1 MGRLSRQSTEATKAF
16 ADHLSDLIADEK
28 RCGKSHEDICEG
40 AGVASGA
47 MSDWAAD
54 NKTATIDSLY
64 KIAKYFGVSTDW
76 LLGLSNYTEDAAR
89 QITLFE
95 LGFSETSANQ
105 IASIAGAVSAAS
117 ELGEQ
122 ANKKV
127 STVNNPHGFTY
138 QDEARAF
145 LALNVLL
152 GNPDFILALSNAW
165 AYMKYS
171 GQFDRRESMTVGCGD
186 LPEPFSAPCGVLV
199 DALWNRVAEP
209 LRGIL
214 DDMAQEVKHGT
225 RKLDIPDQQEK

>member
-1 MGRLSRQSTEATKAF
+1 MPQ
-16 ADHLSDLIADEK
+16 ADVLKQIAE
-28 RCGKSHEDICEG
+28 RC
-40 AGVASGA
+40 
-47 MSDWAAD
+47 
-54 NKTATIDSLY
+54 
-64 KIAKYFGVSTDW
+64 GVSTDW
-76 LLGLSNYTEDAAR
+76 LLGLSDYTEDAAR

-95 LGFSETSANQ
+95 LGFSETSTNQ
-105 IASIAGAVSAAS
+105 IASIAGAVSVAS

-127 STVNNPHGFTY
+127 STVNNPLGFTY
-138 QDEARAF
+138 QQEARAF

-152 GNPDFILALSNAW
+152 EKPEFVLALSNAW

-171 GQFDRRESMTVGCGD
+171 GQFDLNKSMELGGKQ

-214 DDMAQEVKHGT
+214 DDIAQEVKPAT
-225 RKLDIPDQQEK
+225 RKIDVTEQQA

>member
-16 ADHLSDLIADEK
+16 ADHLSDLIAEEK
-28 RCGKSHEDICEG
+28 KCGKSHEDICEG

-76 LLGLSNYTEDAAR
+76 LLGLSTYTEDSAR
-89 QITLFE
+89 QITLFQ
-95 LGFSETSANQ
+95 LGFSETAANQ
-105 IASIAGAVSAAS
+105 IASIAGAVYATS

-122 ANKKV
+122 ASKKI

-138 QDEARAF
+138 QQEARAF
-145 LALNVLL
+145 LALNALL
-152 GNPDFILALSNAW
+152 ENPDFILALSNAL

-171 GQFDRRESMTVGCGD
+171 GQFDLNKSMELSGD
-186 LPEPFSAPCGVLV
+186 QLPEPFSAPCGVLV

-214 DDMAQEVKHGT
+214 DDMAQEVKRGT
-225 RKLDIPDQQEK
+225 RTLDIPDQQEK

>member
-1 MGRLSRQSTEATKAF
+1 MEQARPLRFRERFSKLRGDESQKDFATRIGISRPTVGFYENGDRLPQ
-16 ADHLSDLIADEK
+16 ADVLKQIAE
-28 RCGKSHEDICEG
+28 RC
-40 AGVASGA
+40 
-47 MSDWAAD
+47 
-54 NKTATIDSLY
+54 
-64 KIAKYFGVSTDW
+64 GVSTDW
-76 LLGLSNYTEDAAR
+76 LLSLSDYTEDAAR
-89 QITLFE
+89 QITLFQ
-95 LGFSETSANQ
+95 LGFSETAANQ
-105 IASIAGAVSAAS
+105 IASIAGAVYAAS

-122 ANKKV
+122 ASKKI

-138 QDEARAF
+138 QQEARAF
-145 LALNVLL
+145 LALNALL
-152 GNPDFILALSNAW
+152 ENPDFILALSNAW

>member
-1 MGRLSRQSTEATKAF
+1 MEQARPLRFRERFSKLRGDESQKDFATRIGISRPTVGFYENGDRLPQ
-16 ADHLSDLIADEK
+16 ADVLKQIAE
-28 RCGKSHEDICEG
+28 RC
-40 AGVASGA
+40 
-47 MSDWAAD
+47 
-54 NKTATIDSLY
+54 
-64 KIAKYFGVSTDW
+64 GVSTDL
-76 LLGLSNYTEDAAR
+76 LLGLSDYTEDAAR
-89 QITLFE
+89 QITLFQ
-95 LGFSETSANQ
+95 LGFSETAANQ
-105 IASIAGAVSAAS
+105 IASIAGAVYAAS

-122 ANKKV
+122 ASKKI

-138 QDEARAF
+138 QQEARAF
-145 LALNVLL
+145 LALNALL
-152 GNPDFILALSNAW
+152 ENPDFILALSNAW

-171 GQFDRRESMTVGCGD
+171 GQFDRSGSMTVGSGY

>member
-1 MGRLSRQSTEATKAF
+1 MEQARPLRFRERFSKLRGDESQKDFATRIGISRPTVGFYENGDRLPQ
-16 ADHLSDLIADEK
+16 ADVLKQIAE
-28 RCGKSHEDICEG
+28 RC
-40 AGVASGA
+40 
-47 MSDWAAD
+47 
-54 NKTATIDSLY
+54 
-64 KIAKYFGVSTDW
+64 GVSTDW
-76 LLGLSNYTEDAAR
+76 LLGLSDYTEDAAL
-89 QITLFE
+89 QITLFQ
-95 LGFSETSANQ
+95 LGFSETAANQ
-105 IASIAGAVSAAS
+105 IASIAGAVYAAS

-122 ANKKV
+122 ASKKI

-138 QDEARAF
+138 QQEARAF
-145 LALNVLL
+145 LALNALL
-152 GNPDFILALSNAW
+152 ENPDFILALSNAW

-171 GQFDRRESMTVGCGD
+171 GQFDRSGSMTVGSGD

>member
-1 MGRLSRQSTEATKAF
+1 MEQARPLRFRERFSKLRGDESQKDFATRIGISRPTVGFYENGDRLPQ
-16 ADHLSDLIADEK
+16 ADVLKQIAE
-28 RCGKSHEDICEG
+28 RC
-40 AGVASGA
+40 
-47 MSDWAAD
+47 
-54 NKTATIDSLY
+54 
-64 KIAKYFGVSTDW
+64 GVSTDW
-76 LLGLSNYTEDAAR
+76 LLGLSDYTEDAAR
-89 QITLFE
+89 QITLFQ
-95 LGFSETSANQ
+95 LGFSETAANQ
-105 IASIAGAVSAAS
+105 IASIVGAVYAAS

-122 ANKKV
+122 ASKKI

-138 QDEARAF
+138 QQEARAF
-145 LALNVLL
+145 LALNALL
-152 GNPDFILALSNAW
+152 ENPDFILALSNAW

-171 GQFDRRESMTVGCGD
+171 GQFDRSGSMTVGSGD

>member
-1 MGRLSRQSTEATKAF
+1 MEQEKLLRFAERFSKLRRDESQKDFAERIGISRPTVGFYENGDRLPQ
-16 ADHLSDLIADEK
+16 ADVLKQIAE
-28 RCGKSHEDICEG
+28 RC
-40 AGVASGA
+40 
-47 MSDWAAD
+47 
-54 NKTATIDSLY
+54 
-64 KIAKYFGVSTDW
+64 GVSTDW
-76 LLGLSNYTEDAAR
+76 LLGLSDYTEDAAR

-95 LGFSETSANQ
+95 LGFSETSTNQ
-105 IASIAGAVSAAS
+105 IASIAGAVSVAS

-127 STVNNPHGFTY
+127 STVNNPLGFTY
-138 QDEARAF
+138 QQEARAF

-152 GNPDFILALSNAW
+152 EKPEFVLALSNAW

-171 GQFDRRESMTVGCGD
+171 GQFDLNKSMELGGKQ

-214 DDMAQEVKHGT
+214 DDIAQEVKPAT
-225 RKLDIPDQQEK
+225 RKIDVTEQQA

>member
-1 MGRLSRQSTEATKAF
+1 MEQARPLRFRERFSKLRGDESQKDFATRIGISRPTVGFYENGDRLPQ
-16 ADHLSDLIADEK
+16 ADVLKQIAE
-28 RCGKSHEDICEG
+28 RC
-40 AGVASGA
+40 
-47 MSDWAAD
+47 
-54 NKTATIDSLY
+54 
-64 KIAKYFGVSTDW
+64 GVSTDW
-76 LLGLSNYTEDAAR
+76 LLGLSDYTEDAAR
-89 QITLFE
+89 QITLFQ
-95 LGFSETSANQ
+95 LGFSETAANQ
-105 IASIAGAVSAAS
+105 IASIAGAVYAAS

-122 ANKKV
+122 ASKKI

-138 QDEARAF
+138 QQESRAF
-145 LALNVLL
+145 LALNALL
-152 GNPDFILALSNAW
+152 ENPDFILALSNAW

-171 GQFDRRESMTVGCGD
+171 GQFDRSGSMTVGSGD

>member
-1 MGRLSRQSTEATKAF
+1 MEQARPLRFRERFSKLRGDESQKDFATRIGISRPTVGFYENGDRLPQ
-16 ADHLSDLIADEK
+16 ADVLKQIAE
-28 RCGKSHEDICEG
+28 RC
-40 AGVASGA
+40 
-47 MSDWAAD
+47 
-54 NKTATIDSLY
+54 
-64 KIAKYFGVSTDW
+64 GVSTDW
-76 LLGLSNYTEDAAR
+76 LLGLSDYTEDAAR
-89 QITLFE
+89 QITLFQ
-95 LGFSETSANQ
+95 LGFSETAANQ
-105 IASIAGAVSAAS
+105 IASIAGAVYAAS

-122 ANKKV
+122 ASKKI

-138 QDEARAF
+138 QQEARAF
-145 LALNVLL
+145 LALNALL
-152 GNPDFILALSNAW
+152 ENPDFILALSNAW

>member
-1 MGRLSRQSTEATKAF
+1 MGRLSRQSTDATKAF
-16 ADHLSDLIADEK
+16 ADQLSDLIADAK
-28 RCGKSHEDICEG
+28 KSGKSHEEICEG

-89 QITLFE
+89 QITLFQ
-95 LGFSETSANQ
+95 LGFSETAANQ
-105 IASIAGAVSAAS
+105 LASIAGAVFAAS
-117 ELGEQ
+117 ELGKQ
-122 ANKKV
+122 ARKKV
-127 STVNNPHGFTY
+127 STVNNPHGFTF

-145 LALNVLL
+145 LALNALL
-152 GNPDFILALSNAW
+152 ENPDFILSLSNAW

-171 GQFDRRESMTVGCGD
+171 GQYDRSQSMTIGGGF
-186 LPEPFSAPCGVLV
+186 LPEPFSASSGVLV

-214 DDMAQEVKHGT
+214 DDMAQEVKQGT
-225 RKLDIPDQQEK
+225 RKIDVPEQQSE

>member
-1 MGRLSRQSTEATKAF
+1 MEQARPLRFRERFSKLRGDESQKDFATRIGISRPTVGFYENGDRLPQ
-16 ADHLSDLIADEK
+16 ADVLKQIAE
-28 RCGKSHEDICEG
+28 RC
-40 AGVASGA
+40 
-47 MSDWAAD
+47 
-54 NKTATIDSLY
+54 
-64 KIAKYFGVSTDW
+64 GVSTDW
-76 LLGLSNYTEDAAR
+76 LLGLSDYTEDAAR
-89 QITLFE
+89 QITLFQ
-95 LGFSETSANQ
+95 LGFSETAANQ
-105 IASIAGAVSAAS
+105 IASIAGAVYAAS

-122 ANKKV
+122 ASKKI
-127 STVNNPHGFTY
+127 STVNNPHGFSC

>member
-1 MGRLSRQSTEATKAF
+1 MEQARPLRFRERFSKLRGDESQKDFATRIGISRPTVGFYENGDRLPQ
-16 ADHLSDLIADEK
+16 ADVLKQIAE
-28 RCGKSHEDICEG
+28 RC
-40 AGVASGA
+40 
-47 MSDWAAD
+47 
-54 NKTATIDSLY
+54 
-64 KIAKYFGVSTDW
+64 GVSTDW
-76 LLGLSNYTEDAAR
+76 LLGLSDYTEDAAR
-89 QITLFE
+89 QITLFQ
-95 LGFSETSANQ
+95 LGFSETAANQ
-105 IASIAGAVSAAS
+105 IASIAGAVYAAS

-122 ANKKV
+122 ASKKI

-138 QDEARAF
+138 QQEARAF
-145 LALNVLL
+145 LALNALL
-152 GNPDFILALSNAW
+152 ENPDFILALSNAW

-171 GQFDRRESMTVGCGD
+171 GQFDRSGSMTVGSGD

>member
-1 MGRLSRQSTEATKAF
+1 M
-16 ADHLSDLIADEK
+16 
-28 RCGKSHEDICEG
+28 
-40 AGVASGA
+40 ASGA

-64 KIAKYFGVSTDW
+64 KIAKYFGVSTDY
-76 LLGLSNYTEDAAR
+76 LLGLSEYTDDAAR
-89 QITLFE
+89 QITLFQ
-95 LGFSETSANQ
+95 LGFSEAAANQ

-127 STVNNPHGFTY
+127 STVNNPHEFTY
-138 QDEARAF
+138 QQEARAF

-152 GNPDFILALSNAW
+152 EKPEFVLALSNAW

-171 GQFDRRESMTVGCGD
+171 GQFDLNKSMELGGKQ

-214 DDMAQEVKHGT
+214 DDIAQEVKPIT
-225 RKLDIPDQQEK
+225 RKIDGPEQ

>member
-28 RCGKSHEDICEG
+28 KCGKSHEEICEG
-40 AGVASGA
+40 ACVASGA

-76 LLGLSNYTEDAAR
+76 LLGLSTYTEDAAR
-89 QITLFE
+89 QITLFQ

-105 IASIAGAVSAAS
+105 LASIAGAVFAAQ

-122 ANKKV
+122 ARKKV

-138 QDEARAF
+138 QQEARAF
-145 LALNVLL
+145 LALNALL
-152 GNPDFILALSNAW
+152 ENPDFILALSNAW

-171 GQFDRRESMTVGCGD
+171 GQFDPSKSMTVGVGD
-186 LPEPFSAPCGVLV
+186 LPEPFSASSGVLV

-214 DDMAQEVKHGT
+214 DDMAQGVKQGT
-225 RKLDIPDQQEK
+225 RTIDIPDQQEK